1 MLRLKT
7 LALIVSVCL
16 LVWGTS
22 LAGDKTGQEK
32 ASDQQQVKPASIH
45 WMRYDEGLAKAKKE
59 GKHIFANFTT
69 AWCGYCKKMNATTF
83 VDPEI
88 VRMMNDNFI
97 AVKID
102 GDSRDTLNIDGYKI
116 TERNLTRS
124 EYRVSGYP
132 TYWFLESDG
141 TKLGALR
148 GYQGKDQLGK
158 ALKMVAERQ
167 YEKPAQKKAASKG
180 DK

>member
-1 MLRLKT
+1 
-7 LALIVSVCL
+7 
-16 LVWGTS
+16 
-22 LAGDKTGQEK
+22 
-32 ASDQQQVKPASIH
+32 
-45 WMRYDEGLAKAKKE
+45 
-59 GKHIFANFTT
+59 
-69 AWCGYCKKMNATTF
+69 MNATTF